1 MASGRFSQMRK
12 RFAGNVAGIRAIIAN
27 RRARAVTLNA
37 PLPAGQRPQ
46 DFLAILLLAAGFGI
60 VILDIPAIPWVR
72 ALPPEYG
79 MVFSWVTDLG
89 KSNWILWSTG
99 IFCLGYLAFV
109 NAGALAVRVRMAGA
123 MAWTYAA
130 FVFYSVALSGL
141 IVLVLK
147 WSIGRARP
155 KLYET
160 VGPVEFDLFA
170 FHGTYTSFPSGH
182 ATTVASFSLALA
194 LIFPAWRW
202 LIAAVAFW
210 AAFSRVMVGA
220 HYPSDVAAGLV
231 LGSAVTLYCA
241 RWMARRR
248 IGFVLLPGGR
258 ILPRAGGL
266 SASSAFGALRD
277 AALGRRAATVR
288 QTAEQE
294 EK

>member
-27 RRARAVTLNA
+27 RRARALTLHA

-72 ALPPEYG
+72 ALPSEYG

-123 MAWTYAA
+123 MIWTYAA
-130 FVFYSVALSGL
+130 FVFYSVALSGI

-258 ILPRAGGL
+258 ILPRAGRL
-266 SASSAFGALRD
+266 SASTAFRALWN
-277 AALGRRAATVR
+277 AALGRRSATVHPA
-288 QTAEQE
+288 AELE